1 MWIKNIFFAII
12 GLFSGTA
19 AAGGT
24 FSLLVKIGIFTRIAQ
39 LLREGNRIRVFEC
52 GLILGGVVGNL
63 FSLFMIPLHGGWPV
77 LALYGAF
84 CGMFVG
90 WLAMALAETLNVFP
104 IMFRRIKLKYGAGLV
119 VLCLGIGK
127 MLGSLLFFFK
137 HWTA

>member
-1 MWIKNIFFAII
+1 MWIKYVLLGII
-12 GLFSGTA
+12 GLFSGAA

-24 FSLLVKIGIFTRIAQ
+24 FSLLVKIGIFTRIAEF
-39 LLREGNRIRVFEC
+39 LKEGNRLRILES
-52 GLILGGVVGNL
+52 GLILGGVIGNL
-63 FSLFMIPLHGGWPV
+63 FSLFMIPLRGGWPV

-84 CGMFVG
+84 SGMFVG

-104 IMFRRIKLKYGAGLV
+104 IMFRRMKLKYGAGLV

-137 HWTA
+137 HWTV